1 LSGQPTRSYLIIAS
15 AIVIA
20 GILISASLFVALGN
34 MKTATVTVTTTA
46 ATSSAAI
53 LTTTGTSGDGAF
65 TSTTNDTLG
74 LQIMLTL
81 NSTRMT
87 SGGSINI
94 TVAYKNVLARV
105 LNLSAYAQDW
115 RLTALGDD
123 GDDYG
128 YCVGASAF
136 ALEVFAGHFT
146 ASNITLGAPLNA
158 DLKNALT
165 GCGLHFSAYNVFQP
179 LSGGRGFTDITSG
192 YNVQGQ
198 LLTFQPGEYTAVA
211 GDRWGQMV
219 ILNFVVEQDA

>member
-1 LSGQPTRSYLIIAS
+1 MSATPARSYTRLAIAVVV
-15 AIVIA
+15 AAVV
-20 GILISASLFVALGN
+20 ISASVLSYSSFE
-34 MKTATVTVTTTA
+34 ATVTVTTTA
-46 ATSSAAI
+46 ATSSAPI
-53 LTTTGTSGDGAF
+53 LTTTGTSGDRAF
-65 TSTTNDTLG
+65 ASTTNDTLG
-74 LQIMLTL
+74 LQITLTL

-87 SGGSINI
+87 PGDSINI
-94 TVAYKNVLARV
+94 TVAYKNVLPRV
-105 LNLSAYAQDW
+105 LNLSAYTQDW

-128 YCVGASAF
+128 YCVGGSAF

-146 ASNITLGAPLNA
+146 ESNITLGAPLNA

-179 LSGGRGFTDITSG
+179 LSSGRGFTDVTSG

-198 LLTFQPGEYTAVA
+198 LLTFHPGEYTAVA

-219 ILNFVVEQDA
+219 ILNFVVEQDT